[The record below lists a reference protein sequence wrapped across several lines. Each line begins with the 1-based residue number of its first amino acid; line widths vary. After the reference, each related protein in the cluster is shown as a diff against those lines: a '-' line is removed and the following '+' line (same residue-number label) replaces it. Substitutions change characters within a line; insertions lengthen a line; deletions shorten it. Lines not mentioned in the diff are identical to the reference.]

1 MCTLYN
7 NSIKQGKVLKIW
19 KSAHI
24 TPLPKV
30 KGANQPKD
38 FRPIALTPILA
49 KCFERLVSP
58 YIKDKID
65 DTNQYAY
72 RRNRSTDD
80 ALLIL
85 LDRITY
91 HLDKSAKNYV
101 RAVFIDFSSA
111 FNTINS
117 SILIQR
123 LTDKQIN
130 SNIIAWVYDFLTD
143 RSQRVKTCNE
153 ISEALTVS
161 TGCPQGC
168 VLSPILFSLYV
179 ECMTVSGSNMH
190 MVKYADDTVII
201 ELCSP
206 DQATNLQAEMSHIA
220 AWCEDN
226 SLLINSTKTKE
237 IVFCNKRDEPNPATL
252 DINGSE
258 IQRVDE
264 YKYLGTIV
272 EKKLSFKSNTDNIIK
287 KANKR
292 LYIMKQ
298 LAFLKVQPST
308 IRLAYTTFIE
318 SVLSYHLS
326 IIFGHLIQDDTK
338 LYNHTI
344 KTARLL
350 SNDQIER
357 QTINEVYDKQFKT
370 KCLRLTCCGRDNIIA
385 LDKLPSGRYLI
396 PKHRV
401 NARKFCFRSNCVRLL
416 NRIFS

>member
-1 MCTLYN
+1 MTHSKTAWAGLKSILKLKDKSSECSVNVNNLNSFFARFECDSDVPTLPVIDDSLELFSFDSVYNVFKHVNVGKASGPDKISARLIRTLADCLAEPMCTLYN
-7 NSIKQGKVLKIW
+7 NSIKQGKVPKIW

-80 ALLIL
+80 ALLVL

-91 HLDKSAKNYV
+91 ELDKSPKNYV
-101 RAVFIDFSSA
+101 RPVFIDFISA

-130 SNIIAWVYDFLTD
+130 SNIVAWVYDFLTD

-206 DQATNLQAEMSHIA
+206 DQATNLQAERSHIA

-226 SLLINSTKTKE
+226 SLPGVKTT
-237 IVFCNKRDEPNPATL
+237 P
-252 DINGSE
+252 
-258 IQRVDE
+258 
-264 YKYLGTIV
+264 Y
-272 EKKLSFKSNTDNIIK
+272 
-287 KANKR
+287 
-292 LYIMKQ
+292 
-298 LAFLKVQPST
+298 
-308 IRLAYTTFIE
+308 
-318 SVLSYHLS
+318 
-326 IIFGHLIQDDTK
+326 
-338 LYNHTI
+338 
-344 KTARLL
+344 
-350 SNDQIER
+350 
-357 QTINEVYDKQFKT
+357 
-370 KCLRLTCCGRDNIIA
+370 
-385 LDKLPSGRYLI
+385 
-396 PKHRV
+396 
-401 NARKFCFRSNCVRLL
+401 
-416 NRIFS
+416 